1 MPSSFLSVLAAVAT
15 VVLAA
20 SMPKSAQSKP
30 VAPAVAE
37 QPAAQS
43 AAITIAST
51 AVTETALLVNTLD
64 GWKIAHLHASSRATQ
79 PRGVDAR

>member
-1 MPSSFLSVLAAVAT
+1 MSSRFLSVLAAVAT
-15 VVLAA
+15 VVLAE
-20 SMPKSAQSKP
+20 SMPASAQSKP

-37 QPAAQS
+37 QPAAQC
-43 AAITIAST
+43 AATTIASA

-64 GWKIAHLHASSRATQ
+64 GWKVAHLHASSRATQ